1 MKKYEFHLFCTY
13 YEGEQFPRKAE
24 NSMLDLQSPYVES
37 PTDSPSHF
45 VLQELSDLPGIVGR
59 PPHPLTPPPPSRVRG
74 GGGILGK
81 KRRRRAPSADAAAW
95 AQEAAASAG
104 ATPFRREEEDSDVQS
119 ALSLVHFF
127 GFSPCS
133 VFERT
138 PEGQSNT
145 WFLKR

>member
-1 MKKYEFHLFCTY
+1 MKKYEFHLFCIY

-74 GGGILGK
+74 GRGNSGEK
-81 KRRRRAPSADAAAW
+81 TPTPSADA
-95 AQEAAASAG
+95 
-104 ATPFRREEEDSDVQS
+104 
-119 ALSLVHFF
+119 
-127 GFSPCS
+127 
-133 VFERT
+133 
-138 PEGQSNT
+138 
-145 WFLKR
+145 